1 MAFFQ
6 QFRNKKNVLLA
17 LATALATSIAASAY
31 ASSPTQAF
39 QKAEYL
45 GQIIERLLHSD
56 LYDGKLTVDPDVSP
70 SRPRHVLRLAAYA
83 YENVQFLRSMNGLP
97 ENAEIHTHAKEV
109 KPDDV
114 INLLEAAIQS
124 AQALGPVYRV
134 DLNFPEPPIQS
145 EKTPGD
151 VLARLRAVNAG
162 LIKLGAPKPLPN
174 DVFRISLAINAQVK
188 AMTSAEGITVR
199 GEVEKIQNASPS
211 DALNE
216 ATNLIR
222 DLEKL
227 TNSNKKFSL
236 PNGVAA
242 PPTPEK
248 GKPITPA
255 NVLLATQFALAD
267 VYSLNVASGYKEDLI
282 LPPVQSGHNPAD
294 VKNTLAEAR
303 LHINALSQSK

>member
-6 QFRNKKNVLLA
+6 RLWGGKNVLLA
-17 LATALATSIAASAY
+17 LTTALATLISASAY
-31 ASSPTQAF
+31 ASNPTHAF

-56 LYDGKLTVDPDVSP
+56 LYEGKLTADPDVSP
-70 SRPRHVLRLAAYA
+70 SRPRHVLRSAAYA
-83 YENVQFLRSMNGLP
+83 YENVQSLRSMNGLP
-97 ENAEIHTHAKEV
+97 ENAALNTRAKEV
-109 KPDDV
+109 KADDV

-134 DLNFPEPPIQS
+134 DLNFPEPAIQS
-145 EKTPGD
+145 EKTPD
-151 VLARLRAVNAG
+151 EVLARLRAVNAG
-162 LIKLGAPKPLPN
+162 LVKLGAPKPLPN

-188 AMTSAEGITVR
+188 AMTAAESITVR
-199 GEVEKIQNASPS
+199 DEIEKVQNASPS

-216 ATNLIR
+216 AINLIR
-222 DLEKL
+222 DLKKL

-236 PNGVAA
+236 PNGVAE

-248 GKPITPA
+248 GQPITPA
-255 NVLLATQFALAD
+255 NVLLAAQFALAD
-267 VYSLNVASGYKEDLI
+267 VYSLNVARGYTQDLI

-303 LHINALSQSK
+303 LHIDALFESK